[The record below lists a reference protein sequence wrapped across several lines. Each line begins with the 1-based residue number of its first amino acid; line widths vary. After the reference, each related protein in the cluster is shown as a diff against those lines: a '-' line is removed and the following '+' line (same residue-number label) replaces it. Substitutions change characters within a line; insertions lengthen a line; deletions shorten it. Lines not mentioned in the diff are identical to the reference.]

1 MIDKDTS
8 IICQCLTASKIP
20 HIVGGSSFIGLTIGA
35 LTKYT
40 NNITLYI
47 FNYNQYKIFIL
58 FFRLLFQGILLK
70 PKFKLG
76 ILRFKLRKK
85 NSIFEK
91 DLDYYTLFPGKIE
104 NRTYK
109 FFIGGRFIYFNI
121 DDLHE
126 NNISKIKINKQTYTL
141 PNNYQDFK
149 EKYNGNLLSGV
160 YQKYP
165 VSFNSETE
173 MEAIN
178 LLEDVVNNLENI
190 NCQYWLD
197 GGTLLGAIRHKK
209 LIPWDHDLDIGVKY
223 KNDETLEKL
232 ISQLRKK
239 YYIRPL
245 PFSKQENV
253 WSLGKYRIIKVY
265 PRKYLFFH
273 EKLCLDIFIFYHSVL
288 ESDNKKVYKY
298 GVWNKNAYYDYKLL
312 EELSTI
318 SFYGR
323 EYSTPGKTSEYLE
336 AKYGDDWKIPR
347 ENWNVVI
354 DDKSI
359 SRQEN
364 QS

>member
-1 MIDKDTS
+1 MIDKNTS

-76 ILRFKLRKK
+76 HLRFKLRKK
-85 NSIFEK
+85 SSLFTKNYE
-91 DLDYYTLFPGKIE
+91 YYTLFPGEIE
-104 NRTYK
+104 NSTYK

-126 NNISKIKINKQTYTL
+126 NMISKIEINNQPYTL
-141 PNNYQDFK
+141 PNNYQKFK
-149 EKYNGNLLSGV
+149 EKYNENLLSGI
-160 YQKYP
+160 YQKFP
-165 VSFNSETE
+165 VLLNSKTE
-173 MEAIN
+173 LKAIN
-178 LLEDVVNNLENI
+178 LLEDVVNNLEFI

-197 GGTLLGAIRHKK
+197 GGTLLGAVRDKK

-223 KNDETLEKL
+223 ENDDTLKKL

-239 YYIRPL
+239 YYIRAL
-245 PFSKQENV
+245 PFSNEENV

-265 PRKYLFFH
+265 PRKYLFFR
-273 EKLCLDIFIFYHSVL
+273 EKLCLDIFIFYRDVL
-288 ESDNKKVYKY
+288 ESSNKEVYKY
-298 GVWNKNAYYDYKLL
+298 GVWNKNAYYDHKLL

-323 EYSTPGKTSEYLE
+323 EYSTPGKTFEYLE
-336 AKYGDDWKIPR
+336 AKYGGDWKIPN
-347 ENWNVVI
+347 ENWNVII

-359 SRQEN
+359 LRLEN
-364 QS
+364 KS